1 MTLDEKITMV
11 KALSDEAEEE
21 VVSAFLTLA
30 GKTLYRYGDPFR
42 TMTEEEFLE
51 LYPDVQVDLAA
62 YKLNKRGWDY
72 ETRHVENGVT
82 REYEAGDVP
91 SSVRNRITPICS
103 PVRER
108 ETL

>member
-1 MTLDEKITMV
+1 MTLDEKIAMV
-11 KALSDEAEEE
+11 KALSDETEEE

-30 GKTLYRYGDPFR
+30 GKVMYRY
-42 TMTEEEFLE
+42 
-51 LYPDVQVDLAA
+51 VQVDLAA

-82 REYEAGDVP
+82 REFEAGDVP
-91 SSVRNRITPICS
+91 PSIRNRITPICS
-103 PVRER
+103 PVKAR